1 MTPLENKKE
10 TAIQF
15 YKTAFEG
22 NPEKAVHDYVG
33 DDYFQHNTL
42 VADGKQGF
50 IDYFNRMQ
58 REYPDKS
65 VRFLRAIAQDDLVA
79 LHTHQVWGAPDNKE
93 YITMDFFRFDT
104 KGKIVEHWDSIQ
116 EVIEDT
122 KSGRTMF

>member
-33 DDYFQHNTL
+33 DDYFQHS
-42 VADGKQGF
+42 
-50 IDYFNRMQ
+50 
-58 REYPDKS
+58 P
-65 VRFLRAIAQDDLVA
+65 
-79 LHTHQVWGAPDNKE
+79 
-93 YITMDFFRFDT
+93 
-104 KGKIVEHWDSIQ
+104 WDSIQ